1 MEEIKVVDIQEL
13 VQDDH
18 NFNKGTEEGGKLMKK
33 SFSELGAGRSILI
46 DKNGRIIAGNKSQKA
61 AIEAGIKK
69 VRVIETTGDELV
81 AVKRTDIDIDSKEGR
96 ELALADNRTAQ
107 INLAWDEP
115 NLEAAALQFGLDAS
129 DFGLEMTDN
138 EPTAESKGEID
149 VGTFD
154 TDQTLCIKLTTMQY
168 EAVINRLKQ
177 ENADLSEALLSILGY
192 YA

>member
-1 MEEIKVVDIQEL
+1 MSKELIDIEEL
-13 VQDDH
+13 RQDTL
-18 NFNKGTEEGGKLMKK
+18 NFNKGTYEGEGLIKK
-33 SFSELGAGRSILI
+33 SLERFKAGRSVLI
-46 DKNGRIIAGNKSQKA
+46 DKNNNIIAGNKTVSA
-61 AIEAGIKK
+61 AATMGMK
-69 VRVIETTGDELV
+69 VRVIETTGEELV
-81 AVKRTDIDIDSKEGR
+81 AVKRTDIDLDSKEGR

-115 NLEAAALQFGLDAS
+115 NLEVAALQFGLDAS
-129 DFGLEMTDN
+129 DFGLELTDN

-154 TDQTLCIKLTTMQY
+154 TNQTLYIKLTTMQY

-177 ENADLSEALLSILGY
+177 ENEDLSEALLSILGY

>member
-1 MEEIKVVDIQEL
+1 MSKELIDIEELRHDTL
-13 VQDDH
+13 
-18 NFNKGTEEGGKLMKK
+18 NFNKGTYEGEVLIKK
-33 SFSELGAGRSILI
+33 SLERFKAGRSVLI
-46 DKNGRIIAGNKSQKA
+46 DKNNNIIAGNKTVQA
-61 AIEAGIKK
+61 ASTMGMK

-115 NLEAAALQFGLDAS
+115 NLEVAALQFGLDAS
-129 DFGLEMTDN
+129 DFGLELTDN

>member
-1 MEEIKVVDIQEL
+1 MSKELIDIEEL
-13 VQDDH
+13 RQDNL
-18 NFNKGTEEGGKLMKK
+18 NFNKGTYEGEVLIKK
-33 SFSELGAGRSILI
+33 SLERFKAGRSVLI
-46 DKNGRIIAGNKSQKA
+46 DNDNNIIAGNNTVQA
-61 AIEAGIKK
+61 AATIGMK

>member
-1 MEEIKVVDIQEL
+1 MSKELIDIEEL
-13 VQDDH
+13 RQDNL
-18 NFNKGTEEGGKLMKK
+18 NFNKGTYEGEVLIKK
-33 SFSELGAGRSILI
+33 SLERFKAGRSVLI
-46 DKNGRIIAGNKSQKA
+46 DNDNNIIAGNKTVQA
-61 AIEAGIKK
+61 AATMGMK
-69 VRVIETTGDELV
+69 VRVIKTTGDELV

-154 TDQTLCIKLTTMQY
+154 IDQTLCIKLTTMQY

>member
-1 MEEIKVVDIQEL
+1 MSKELIDIEELRQDEL
-13 VQDDH
+13 
-18 NFNKGTEEGGKLMKK
+18 NFNKGTYEGEVLIKK
-33 SFSELGAGRSILI
+33 SLERFKAGRSVLI
-46 DKNGRIIAGNKSQKA
+46 DKDNNIIAGNKTVSA
-61 AIEAGIKK
+61 AATMGMK

-115 NLEAAALQFGLDAS
+115 NIEVAELQFGLDAS

>member
-1 MEEIKVVDIQEL
+1 MSKELIDIEEL
-13 VQDDH
+13 RQDTL
-18 NFNKGTEEGGKLMKK
+18 NFNKGTYEGEVLIKK
-33 SFSELGAGRSILI
+33 SLERFKAGRSVLI
-46 DKNGRIIAGNKSQKA
+46 DKNNNIIAGNKTVSA
-61 AIEAGIKK
+61 AATMGMK
-69 VRVIETTGDELV
+69 VRVIETTGEELV
-81 AVKRTDIDIDSKEGR
+81 AVKRTDIDLDSKEGR

-115 NLEAAALQFGLDAS
+115 NLEVAALQFGLDAS
-129 DFGLEMTDN
+129 DFGLELTDN

-177 ENADLSEALLSILGY
+177 ENEDLSEALLSILGY

>member
-1 MEEIKVVDIQEL
+1 MSKELIDIEELRQDEL
-13 VQDDH
+13 
-18 NFNKGTEEGGKLMKK
+18 NFNKGTYEGEVLIKK
-33 SFSELGAGRSILI
+33 SLERFKAGRSVLI
-46 DKNGRIIAGNKSQKA
+46 DKDNNIIAGNKTVSA
-61 AIEAGIKK
+61 AATMGMK

-115 NLEAAALQFGLDAS
+115 NIEAAEIQFGLDAS

-154 TDQTLCIKLTTMQY
+154 TGQTLCIKLTTMQY

>member
-1 MEEIKVVDIQEL
+1 MSKELIDIEEL
-13 VQDDH
+13 RQDNL
-18 NFNKGTEEGGKLMKK
+18 NFNKGTYEGEVLIKK
-33 SFSELGAGRSILI
+33 SLERFKAGRSVLI
-46 DKNGRIIAGNKSQKA
+46 DKDNNIIAGNKTVQA
-61 AIEAGIKK
+61 AATMGMK

-115 NLEAAALQFGLDAS
+115 NLEAAAIQFGLDAS

>member
-1 MEEIKVVDIQEL
+1 MSKELIDIEEL
-13 VQDDH
+13 RQDNL
-18 NFNKGTEEGGKLMKK
+18 NFNKGTYEGEVLIKK
-33 SFSELGAGRSILI
+33 SLERFKAGRSVLI
-46 DKNGRIIAGNKSQKA
+46 DNDNNIIAGNKTVQA
-61 AIEAGIKK
+61 AATIGMK

>member
-1 MEEIKVVDIQEL
+1 MSKELIDIEEL
-13 VQDDH
+13 RQDTL
-18 NFNKGTEEGGKLMKK
+18 NFNKGTYEGEVLIKK
-33 SFSELGAGRSILI
+33 SLERFKAGRSVLI
-46 DKNGRIIAGNKSQKA
+46 DKNNNIIAGNKTVSA
-61 AIEAGIKK
+61 AATMGMK
-69 VRVIETTGDELV
+69 VRVIETTGEELV
-81 AVKRTDIDIDSKEGR
+81 AVKRTDIDLDSKEGR

-115 NLEAAALQFGLDAS
+115 NLEVAALQFGLDAS
-129 DFGLEMTDN
+129 DFGLELTDN

-154 TDQTLCIKLTTMQY
+154 TNQTLCIKLTTMQY

-177 ENADLSEALLSILGY
+177 ENEDLSEALLSILGY

>member
-1 MEEIKVVDIQEL
+1 MSKELIDIEEL
-13 VQDDH
+13 RQDNL
-18 NFNKGTEEGGKLMKK
+18 NFNKGTYEGEVLIKK
-33 SFSELGAGRSILI
+33 SLERFKAGRSVLI
-46 DKNGRIIAGNKSQKA
+46 DKDNNIIAGNKTVQA
-61 AIEAGIKK
+61 AATMGMK
-69 VRVIETTGDELV
+69 VRVSETTGDELV
-81 AVKRTDIDIDSKEGR
+81 AVKRIDIDIDSKEGR

>member
-1 MEEIKVVDIQEL
+1 MSKELIDIEEL
-13 VQDDH
+13 RQDNL
-18 NFNKGTEEGGKLMKK
+18 NFNKGTYEGEVLIKK
-33 SFSELGAGRSILI
+33 SLERFKAGRSVLI
-46 DKNGRIIAGNKSQKA
+46 DKDNNIIAGNKTVQA
-61 AIEAGIKK
+61 AATMGMK

-115 NLEAAALQFGLDAS
+115 NLEAAALQFGLEAS

>member
-1 MEEIKVVDIQEL
+1 MSKELIDIEEL
-13 VQDDH
+13 RQDTL
-18 NFNKGTEEGGKLMKK
+18 NFNKGTYEGEGLIKK
-33 SFSELGAGRSILI
+33 SLERFKAGRSVLI
-46 DKNGRIIAGNKSQKA
+46 DKNNNIIAGNKTVSA
-61 AIEAGIKK
+61 AATMGMK
-69 VRVIETTGDELV
+69 VRVIETTGEELV
-81 AVKRTDIDIDSKEGR
+81 AVKRTDIDLDSKEGR

-115 NLEAAALQFGLDAS
+115 NLEVASLQFGLDAS
-129 DFGLEMTDN
+129 DFGLELTDN

>member
-1 MEEIKVVDIQEL
+1 MSKELIDIEEL
-13 VQDDH
+13 RQDAL
-18 NFNKGTEEGGKLMKK
+18 NFNKGTYEGEVLIKK
-33 SFSELGAGRSILI
+33 SLERFKAGRSVLI
-46 DKNGRIIAGNKSQKA
+46 DKNNNIIAGNKTVSA
-61 AIEAGIKK
+61 AATMGMK
-69 VRVIETTGDELV
+69 VRVIETTGEELV
-81 AVKRTDIDIDSKEGR
+81 AVKRTDIDLDSKEGR

-115 NLEAAALQFGLDAS
+115 NLEVAALQFGLDAS
-129 DFGLEMTDN
+129 DFGLELTDN

-154 TDQTLCIKLTTMQY
+154 TNQTLCIKLTAMQY

-177 ENADLSEALLSILGY
+177 ENEDLSEALLSILGY

>member
-1 MEEIKVVDIQEL
+1 MSKELIDIEEL
-13 VQDDH
+13 RQDNL
-18 NFNKGTEEGGKLMKK
+18 NFNKGTYEGEVLIKK
-33 SFSELGAGRSILI
+33 SLERFKAGRSVLI
-46 DKNGRIIAGNKSQKA
+46 DKDNNIIAGNKTVQA
-61 AIEAGIKK
+61 AATMGMK

-115 NLEAAALQFGLDAS
+115 NIEAAEIQFGLDAS

>member
-1 MEEIKVVDIQEL
+1 MSKELIDIEEL
-13 VQDDH
+13 RQDAL
-18 NFNKGTEEGGKLMKK
+18 NFNKGTYEGEGLIKK
-33 SFSELGAGRSILI
+33 SLERFKAGRSVLI
-46 DKNGRIIAGNKSQKA
+46 DKNNNIIAGNKTVSA
-61 AIEAGIKK
+61 AATMGMK
-69 VRVIETTGDELV
+69 VRVIETTGEELV

-115 NLEAAALQFGLDAS
+115 NLEAAAIQFGLDAS

-177 ENADLSEALLSILGY
+177 ENEDLSEALLSILGY

>member
-1 MEEIKVVDIQEL
+1 MSKELIDIEEL
-13 VQDDH
+13 RQDNL
-18 NFNKGTEEGGKLMKK
+18 NFNKGTYEGEVLIKK
-33 SFSELGAGRSILI
+33 SLERFKAGRSVLI
-46 DKNGRIIAGNKSQKA
+46 DKDNNIIAGNKTVSA
-61 AIEAGIKK
+61 AATMGMK

-107 INLAWDEP
+107 INLAWYEP
-115 NLEAAALQFGLDAS
+115 NIEAAEIQFGLDAS

>member
-1 MEEIKVVDIQEL
+1 MSKELIDIEEL
-13 VQDDH
+13 RQDAL
-18 NFNKGTEEGGKLMKK
+18 NFNKGTYEGEVLIKK
-33 SFSELGAGRSILI
+33 SLERFKAGRSVLI
-46 DKNGRIIAGNKSQKA
+46 DKNNNIIAGNKTVSA
-61 AIEAGIKK
+61 AATMGMK
-69 VRVIETTGDELV
+69 VRVIETTGEELV
-81 AVKRTDIDIDSKEGR
+81 AVKRTDIDLDSKEGR

-115 NLEAAALQFGLDAS
+115 NLEVAALQFGLDAS
-129 DFGLEMTDN
+129 DFGLELTDN

>member
-1 MEEIKVVDIQEL
+1 
-13 VQDDH
+13 
-18 NFNKGTEEGGKLMKK
+18 
-33 SFSELGAGRSILI
+33 
-46 DKNGRIIAGNKSQKA
+46 
-61 AIEAGIKK
+61 
-69 VRVIETTGDELV
+69 
-81 AVKRTDIDIDSKEGR
+81 
-96 ELALADNRTAQ
+96 
-107 INLAWDEP
+107 
-115 NLEAAALQFGLDAS
+115 
-129 DFGLEMTDN
+129 MTDN

>member
-1 MEEIKVVDIQEL
+1 MSKELIDIEEL
-13 VQDDH
+13 RQDAL
-18 NFNKGTEEGGKLMKK
+18 NFNKGTYEGEVLIKK
-33 SFSELGAGRSILI
+33 SLERFKAGRSVLI
-46 DKNGRIIAGNKSQKA
+46 DKNNNIIAGNKTVSA
-61 AIEAGIKK
+61 AATMGMK
-69 VRVIETTGDELV
+69 VRVIETTGEELV
-81 AVKRTDIDIDSKEGR
+81 AVKRTDIDLDSKEGR

-115 NLEAAALQFGLDAS
+115 NLEVAALQFGLDAS

-177 ENADLSEALLSILGY
+177 ENEDLSEALLSILGY

>member
-1 MEEIKVVDIQEL
+1 MSKELIDIEEL
-13 VQDDH
+13 RQDAL
-18 NFNKGTEEGGKLMKK
+18 NFNKGTYDGEVLIKK
-33 SFSELGAGRSILI
+33 SLERFKAGRSVLI
-46 DKNGRIIAGNKSQKA
+46 DKNNNIIAGNKTVSA
-61 AIEAGIKK
+61 AATMGMK
-69 VRVIETTGDELV
+69 VRVIETTGEELV
-81 AVKRTDIDIDSKEGR
+81 AVKRTDIDLDSKEGR

-115 NLEAAALQFGLDAS
+115 NLEVAALQFGLDAS
-129 DFGLEMTDN
+129 DFGLELTDN

-154 TDQTLCIKLTTMQY
+154 TNQTLCIKLTTMQY

-177 ENADLSEALLSILGY
+177 ENEDLSEALLSILGY

>member
-1 MEEIKVVDIQEL
+1 MSKELIDIEEL
-13 VQDDH
+13 RQDTL
-18 NFNKGTEEGGKLMKK
+18 NFNKGTYEGEVLIKK
-33 SFSELGAGRSILI
+33 SLERFKAGRSVLI
-46 DKNGRIIAGNKSQKA
+46 DKNNNIIAGNKTVSA
-61 AIEAGIKK
+61 AATMGMK
-69 VRVIETTGDELV
+69 VRVIETTGEELV
-81 AVKRTDIDIDSKEGR
+81 AVKRTDIDLDSKEGR

-115 NLEAAALQFGLDAS
+115 NLEVAALQFGLDAS
-129 DFGLEMTDN
+129 DFGLELTDN

>member
-1 MEEIKVVDIQEL
+1 MSKELIDIEEL
-13 VQDDH
+13 RQDNL
-18 NFNKGTEEGGKLMKK
+18 NFNKGTYEGEVLIKK
-33 SFSELGAGRSILI
+33 SLERFKAGRSVLI
-46 DKNGRIIAGNKSQKA
+46 DKNNNIIAGNKTVQA
-61 AIEAGIKK
+61 AATMGMK

>member
-1 MEEIKVVDIQEL
+1 MSKELIDIEEL
-13 VQDDH
+13 RQDTL
-18 NFNKGTEEGGKLMKK
+18 NFNKGTYEGEGLIKK
-33 SFSELGAGRSILI
+33 SLERFKAGRSVLI
-46 DKNGRIIAGNKSQKA
+46 DKNNNIIAGNKTVSA
-61 AIEAGIKK
+61 AATMGMK
-69 VRVIETTGDELV
+69 VRVIETTGEELV
-81 AVKRTDIDIDSKEGR
+81 AVKRTDIDLDSKEGR

-115 NLEAAALQFGLDAS
+115 NLEVSALQFGLDAS
-129 DFGLEMTDN
+129 DFGLELTDN

>member
-1 MEEIKVVDIQEL
+1 MSKELIDIEEL
-13 VQDDH
+13 RQDAL
-18 NFNKGTEEGGKLMKK
+18 NFNKGTYEGEGLIKK
-33 SFSELGAGRSILI
+33 SLERFKAGRSVLI
-46 DKNGRIIAGNKSQKA
+46 DKNNNIIAGNKTVSA
-61 AIEAGIKK
+61 AATMGMK
-69 VRVIETTGDELV
+69 VRVIETTGEELV
-81 AVKRTDIDIDSKEGR
+81 AVKRTDIDLDSKEGR

-115 NLEAAALQFGLDAS
+115 NLEVAALQFGLDAS
-129 DFGLEMTDN
+129 DFGLELTDN

-154 TDQTLCIKLTTMQY
+154 TNQTLCIKLTTMQY

-177 ENADLSEALLSILGY
+177 ENEDLSEALLSILGY

>member
-1 MEEIKVVDIQEL
+1 MSKELIDIEEL
-13 VQDDH
+13 RQDNL
-18 NFNKGTEEGGKLMKK
+18 NFNKGTYEGEVLIKK
-33 SFSELGAGRSILI
+33 SLERFKAGRSVLI
-46 DKNGRIIAGNKSQKA
+46 DKDNNIIAGNKTVSA
-61 AIEAGIKK
+61 AATMGMK

-115 NLEAAALQFGLDAS
+115 NIEAAEIQFGLDAS

-177 ENADLSEALLSILGY
+177 ENTDLSEALLSILGY

>member
-1 MEEIKVVDIQEL
+1 MSKELIDIEEL
-13 VQDDH
+13 RQDTL
-18 NFNKGTEEGGKLMKK
+18 NFNKGTYEGEVLIKK
-33 SFSELGAGRSILI
+33 SLERFKAGRSVLI
-46 DKNGRIIAGNKSQKA
+46 DKDNNIIAGNKTVSA
-61 AIEAGIKK
+61 AATMGMK

-115 NLEAAALQFGLDAS
+115 NIEAAELQFGLDAS

>member
-1 MEEIKVVDIQEL
+1 MSKELIDIEEL
-13 VQDDH
+13 RQDAL
-18 NFNKGTEEGGKLMKK
+18 NFNKGTYEGEVLIKK
-33 SFSELGAGRSILI
+33 SLERFKAGRSVLI
-46 DKNGRIIAGNKSQKA
+46 DKNNNIIAGNKTVSA
-61 AIEAGIKK
+61 AATMGMK
-69 VRVIETTGDELV
+69 VRVIETTGEELV

-115 NLEAAALQFGLDAS
+115 NLEVAALQFGLDAS

-177 ENADLSEALLSILGY
+177 ENEDLSEALLSILGY

>member
-1 MEEIKVVDIQEL
+1 MSKELIDIEEL
-13 VQDDH
+13 RQDTL
-18 NFNKGTEEGGKLMKK
+18 NFNKGTYEGEGLIKK
-33 SFSELGAGRSILI
+33 SLERFKAGRSVLI
-46 DKNGRIIAGNKSQKA
+46 DKNNNIIAGNKTVSA
-61 AIEAGIKK
+61 AATMGMK
-69 VRVIETTGDELV
+69 VRVIETTGEELV
-81 AVKRTDIDIDSKEGR
+81 AVKRTDIDLDSK

-115 NLEAAALQFGLDAS
+115 NLEVAALQFGLDAS
-129 DFGLEMTDN
+129 DFGLELTDN

-154 TDQTLCIKLTTMQY
+154 TNQTLCIKLTTMQY

-177 ENADLSEALLSILGY
+177 ENEDLSEALLSILGY

>member
-1 MEEIKVVDIQEL
+1 MSKELIDIEEL
-13 VQDDH
+13 RQDTL
-18 NFNKGTEEGGKLMKK
+18 NFNKGTHEGEGLIKK
-33 SFSELGAGRSILI
+33 SLERFKAGRSVLI
-46 DKNGRIIAGNKSQKA
+46 DKNNNIIAGNKTVSA
-61 AIEAGIKK
+61 AATMGMK
-69 VRVIETTGDELV
+69 VRVIETTGEALV
-81 AVKRTDIDIDSKEGR
+81 AVKRTDIDLDSKEGR

-115 NLEAAALQFGLDAS
+115 NLEVAALQFGLDAS
-129 DFGLEMTDN
+129 DFGLELTDN

-154 TDQTLCIKLTTMQY
+154 TNQTLCIKLTTMQY

-177 ENADLSEALLSILGY
+177 ENEDLSEALLSILGY

>member
-1 MEEIKVVDIQEL
+1 MSKELIDIEEL
-13 VQDDH
+13 RQDNL
-18 NFNKGTEEGGKLMKK
+18 NFNKGTYEGEVLIKK
-33 SFSELGAGRSILI
+33 SLERFKAGRSVLI
-46 DKNGRIIAGNKSQKA
+46 DKDNNIIAGNKTAQA
-61 AIEAGIKK
+61 AATMGMK

-81 AVKRTDIDIDSKEGR
+81 AVKRIDIDIDSKEGR

>member
-1 MEEIKVVDIQEL
+1 MSKELIDIEEL
-13 VQDDH
+13 RQDNL
-18 NFNKGTEEGGKLMKK
+18 NFNKGTYEGEVLIKK
-33 SFSELGAGRSILI
+33 SLERFKAGRSVLI
-46 DKNGRIIAGNKSQKA
+46 DNDNNIIAGNKTVQA
-61 AIEAGIKK
+61 AATMGMK

-168 EAVINRLKQ
+168 EAVINILKQ

>member
-1 MEEIKVVDIQEL
+1 MSKELIDIEEL
-13 VQDDH
+13 RQDTL
-18 NFNKGTEEGGKLMKK
+18 NFNKGTYEGEVLIKK
-33 SFSELGAGRSILI
+33 SLERFKAGRSVLI
-46 DKNGRIIAGNKSQKA
+46 DKNNNIIAGNKTVSA
-61 AIEAGIKK
+61 AATMGMK
-69 VRVIETTGDELV
+69 VRVIETTGEELV
-81 AVKRTDIDIDSKEGR
+81 AVKRTDIDLDSKEGR

-115 NLEAAALQFGLDAS
+115 NLEVAALQFGLDAS
-129 DFGLEMTDN
+129 DFGLELTDN

-149 VGTFD
+149 VSTFD
-154 TDQTLCIKLTTMQY
+154 TNQTLCIKLTTMQY

>member
-1 MEEIKVVDIQEL
+1 MSKELIDIEEL
-13 VQDDH
+13 RQDNL
-18 NFNKGTEEGGKLMKK
+18 NFNKGTYEGEVLIKK
-33 SFSELGAGRSILI
+33 SLERFKAGRSVLI
-46 DKNGRIIAGNKSQKA
+46 DKNNNIIAGNKTVQA
-61 AIEAGIKK
+61 ASTMGMK

-115 NLEAAALQFGLDAS
+115 NLEVAALQFGLDAS
-129 DFGLEMTDN
+129 DFGLELTDN

-154 TDQTLCIKLTTMQY
+154 TNQTLCIKLTTMQY
-168 EAVINRLKQ
+168 ESVINRLKQ
-177 ENADLSEALLSILGY
+177 ENEDLSEALLSILGY

>member
-1 MEEIKVVDIQEL
+1 MSKELIDIEEL
-13 VQDDH
+13 RQDNL
-18 NFNKGTEEGGKLMKK
+18 NFNKGTYEGETLIKK
-33 SFSELGAGRSILI
+33 SLERFKAGRSVLI
-46 DKNGRIIAGNKSQKA
+46 DKDNNIIAGNKTVQA
-61 AIEAGIKK
+61 AATMGMK

-115 NLEAAALQFGLDAS
+115 NLEVAALQFGLDAS

>member
-1 MEEIKVVDIQEL
+1 MSKELIDIEEL
-13 VQDDH
+13 RQDNL
-18 NFNKGTEEGGKLMKK
+18 NFNKGTYEGEVLIKK
-33 SFSELGAGRSILI
+33 SLERFKAGRSVLI
-46 DKNGRIIAGNKSQKA
+46 DKDNNIIAGNKTVQA
-61 AIEAGIKK
+61 AATMGMK

-115 NLEAAALQFGLDAS
+115 NLEVAALQFGLDAS

>member
-1 MEEIKVVDIQEL
+1 MADKIIDIEEL
-13 VQDDH
+13 AQDQR
-18 NFNKGTEEGGKLMKK
+18 NFNKGTEQGQELMER
-33 SFSELGAGRSILI
+33 SFKEMGAGRSILI
-46 DKNGRIIAGNKSQKA
+46 DKNGNIIAGNKSQKA
-61 AIEAGIKK
+61 AIAAGIKK